1 MSKTRVITP
10 KFRVSFPQI
19 FEPAAITEGADLKYS
34 ISMIFDKDTDIKEL
48 KAACKQAIIDKW
60 GENKNK
66 WPSDLKTPFRKG
78 SEKDLDGYDDDS
90 IFARAASNQRPGVLN
105 EYKEPMADASELY
118 AGCYARASVS
128 AYAYDTAGNR
138 GVTFGLNNILK
149 VADGDRLDSHVSA
162 EDDFADIEV
171 AAKPKKE
178 VAKKPNKKS
187 EEVKED
193 AGDTDDRLFE
203 NTNTNTNWLDED

>member
-34 ISMIFDKDTDIKEL
+34 IAMIFDKDTDIKEL

-60 GENKNK
+60 GGNKSK

-78 SEKDLDGYDDDS
+78 SEKELDGYDDDS
-90 IFARAASNQRPGVLN
+90 TFARAASNQRPGILN
-105 EYKEPMADASELY
+105 EYKEPMAEASELY
-118 AGCYARASVS
+118 AGCYARASVN
-128 AYAYDTAGNR
+128 AYAYDTAGNK
-138 GVTFGLNNILK
+138 GVTFGLNNVLK
-149 VADGDRLDSHVSA
+149 VADGDRLDSRVSA

-171 AAKPKKE
+171 AKKSKKK
-178 VAKKPNKKS
+178 VAKKETKK
-187 EEVKED
+187 EADDEID
-193 AGDTDDRLFE
+193 DTLFE
-203 NTNTNTNWLDED
+203 NNSTDNSWLDDE